1 MHPLTTYKTHLK
13 KQRNLAALHTG
24 KSHLHSQEDA
34 CSCASSK
41 LSYCH
46 TGSQRFHLGCT
57 LRSGFNTQRRSAST
71 ELYFRPTCKRDFV
84 GYFCFYAWNKPNQ
97 WRTIANLKLLQ
108 TIKPIAF
115 SVEWAARIP
124 PQENGGEQLLQ
135 NYTYRYLL
143 GASNNKRTRSWEENN
158 CNYFFAVNSVDTKPP
173 QAQQKLKRKT
183 LHSNPIDLNSGS
195 FIGSIHF
202 DQIQWTQEDTVPA
215 GGAMGGV
222 VLNSKHFLK
231 MLLLWRHTLACPG
244 CLWELFSILHNSS
257 KITLW
262 SHWEC
267 IHPVAQLFH
276 IWLSYQ
282 TVAFLSLSIISD
294 CVVAGDTANT

>member
-158 CNYFFAVNSVDTKPP
+158 CNYFSPSIAWTPNLHEHNKSSKEKHCIQTQSIWIAALLSDQYTLTKSNGH
-173 QAQQKLKRKT
+173 KKT
-183 LHSNPIDLNSGS
+183 RSRRG
-195 FIGSIHF
+195 G
-202 DQIQWTQEDTVPA
+202 QW
-215 GGAMGGV
+215 G
-222 VLNSKHFLK
+222 
-231 MLLLWRHTLACPG
+231 G
-244 CLWELFSILHNSS
+244 CLKL
-257 KITLW
+257 
-262 SHWEC
+262 
-267 IHPVAQLFH
+267 
-276 IWLSYQ
+276 
-282 TVAFLSLSIISD
+282 
-294 CVVAGDTANT
+294 